1 MKTRWMIKVESKI
14 KRGATGRTL
23 LFWSLAPWCLLRTD
37 WSEVWTDSR
46 YDWYF
51 EFILIFWVHS
61 TTTGASLDISLLLIN
76 TNQFAH
82 ERSNH
87 STYSITHGRGWVLD
101 SFSNRYIRTQAH
113 EWVLDDFP
121 YRYIR
126 TVCIHTNDSE
136 HLNESWMSSSI
147 DLTLESLVF
156 NSRSYCYGANSCF
169 DRSNNQSLHSLFKE
183 HEPWN
188 RNFPT
193 NNIELKRQGGEST
206 VPSPFIWDIPKCTS
220 NIGTVHWQL
229 IVIATDNDQ
238 TTLILLWYAPY
249 TLQFP

>member
-14 KRGATGRTL
+14 KEAPRGAPL

-37 WSEVWTDSR
+37 WSEVWSERTNEVWTDSR

-61 TTTGASLDISLLLIN
+61 TTQGASLDISLLLIN
-76 TNQFAH
+76 TNQWTIDSLELQHHARKWLSPGSIRNTRTSPGCLLLSIYTNGLYIY
-82 ERSNH
+82 ERFG
-87 STYSITHGRGWVLD
+87 TPERVLD
-101 SFSNRYIRTQAH
+101 AFS
-113 EWVLDDFP
+113 

-126 TVCIHTNDSE
+126 AVHIYTNDSELYTNDSE
-136 HLNESWMSSSI
+136 HLNESWMSSPI
-147 DLTLESLVF
+147 ELTLESLVF

-169 DRSNNQSLHSLFKE
+169 DRSNNQSLHSLFNE

-193 NNIELKRQGGEST
+193 NNIELKRQGGR
-206 VPSPFIWDIPKCTS
+206 VLFP
-220 NIGTVHWQL
+220 VRL
-229 IVIATDNDQ
+229 IEISRS
-238 TTLILLWYAPY
+238 APL
-249 TLQFP
+249 T

>member
-1 MKTRWMIKVESKI
+1 MNENKMDDQGWIQN
-14 KRGATGRTL
+14 KRDATGRT
-23 LFWSLAPWCLLRTD
+23 FYFDHSLPDACY
-37 WSEVWTDSR
+37 EVWTDSR

-76 TNQFAH
+76 TNQLAH

-87 STYSITHGRGWVLD
+87 STYSITHGSGWVLD

-169 DRSNNQSLHSLFKE
+169 DRSNNLSLLSLFKE

-220 NIGTVHWQL
+220 NIGTVH
-229 IVIATDNDQ
+229 
-238 TTLILLWYAPY
+238 
-249 TLQFP
+249 

>member
-1 MKTRWMIKVESKI
+1 MNDRITPPTASLTEVVESWI
-14 KRGATGRTL
+14 P
-23 LFWSLAPWCLLRTD
+23 SPTD
-37 WSEVWTDSR
+37 I
-46 YDWYF
+46 Y
-51 EFILIFWVHS
+51 
-61 TTTGASLDISLLLIN
+61 
-76 TNQFAH
+76 
-82 ERSNH
+82 ERFG
-87 STYSITHGRGWVLD
+87 TPERVLD
-101 SFSNRYIRTQAH
+101 AFS
-113 EWVLDDFP
+113 

-169 DRSNNQSLHSLFKE
+169 DRSNNLSLLSLFKE